1 MKNDVVNIKG
11 TRQGLV
17 IILDTSKNFTD
28 VKQSLI
34 AKITEK
40 KGFFQGGKFTFDM
53 ATGSLDDSQ
62 RLELEEVC
70 RQFGL
75 EYSPDIQPLD
85 FHKNRFPASDANT
98 ANKPEAQLKDFSNKT
113 PHRETKA
120 RNQVPAKKHKPI
132 TTGEVIPLQGV
143 LDTELQQS
151 GLMINSSL
159 RSGQK
164 INYDG
169 NVVVLGDVNPGAEI
183 VTTGSIVVMGVLRGI
198 AHAGASGDSS
208 ATITAYAIRPTQL
221 RIADLIGIA
230 PADDARK
237 PTTIWPE
244 VARISDGHIVI
255 DHCFTNRMKKTV

>member
-17 IILDTSKNFTD
+17 IILDTTKNFTD
-28 VKQSLI
+28 VKQGLI

-53 ATGSLDDSQ
+53 ASGSLDDGQ

-70 RQFGL
+70 RHFGL
-75 EYSPDIQPLD
+75 EYNPDIQPLEL
-85 FHKNRFPASDANT
+85 HKSRVQTPPISLTLEGKHSDPVT
-98 ANKPEAQLKDFSNKT
+98 SIKT
-113 PHRETKA
+113 
-120 RNQVPAKKHKPI
+120 KH
-132 TTGEVIPLQGV
+132 TSSGEVIPLQGV
-143 LDTELQQS
+143 LDRELHET
-151 GLMINSSL
+151 GLIINHSL

-164 INYDG
+164 INYAG
-169 NVVVLGDVNPGAEI
+169 NVVIMGDVNPGAEI

-198 AHAGASGDSS
+198 AHAGASGDTT

-221 RIADLIGIA
+221 RIGNIIGIA
-230 PADDARK
+230 PADEAKK

-244 VARISDGHIVI
+244 KAWISDGHIVI
-255 DHCFTNRMKKTV
+255 DYCFTNRIKKSV